1 MVVVDEAHLV
11 PSRGSSQYM
20 MILEKLWNDNAA
32 LRVLG
37 LTATPFRTGSG
48 YLARKDS
55 IFDGIAYEI
64 SLLKLIEEGFLS
76 PIVSKK
82 GKKSAKE
89 SHLIERRGEF
99 TEYSQ
104 GEAFKS
110 NYESIADDTRI
121 WYNNGRR
128 SILIFTYSVKSA
140 HDMAK
145 FLNDRGIITEA
156 VTGETP
162 KEERERIVQEFRL
175 GAIEC
180 VVNCNALTTGFD
192 APNIDLIVLA
202 RATSSLGLYIQMLG
216 RGMRTF
222 DGKVNCIMLD
232 YGGNAERHGVID
244 QISVLES
251 GSDKDKEVAKAK
263 CCKYCNSL
271 SPIGTAVC
279 SECGNPFPKR
289 KRKPVEKVASGAPV
303 MSNQLPIQWLD
314 VEHVDYARHQ
324 KQGKPDSLRI
334 AYIDSSGTC
343 VYEWLCPEH
352 EGYARRKWL
361 QRRPTYNSMADTTDQ
376 CVRECRHWP
385 KPMQI
390 AYRHEGKYKRV
401 IKIEFPDHQNV

>member
-1 MVVVDEAHLV
+1 
-11 PSRGSSQYM
+11 M

-162 KEERERIVQEFRL
+162 KHCL
-175 GAIEC
+175 
-180 VVNCNALTTGFD
+180 LY
-192 APNIDLIVLA
+192 
-202 RATSSLGLYIQMLG
+202 TSP
-216 RGMRTF
+216 
-222 DGKVNCIMLD
+222 
-232 YGGNAERHGVID
+232 
-244 QISVLES
+244 
-251 GSDKDKEVAKAK
+251 
-263 CCKYCNSL
+263 
-271 SPIGTAVC
+271 SP
-279 SECGNPFPKR
+279 R
-289 KRKPVEKVASGAPV
+289 DR
-303 MSNQLPIQWLD
+303 
-314 VEHVDYARHQ
+314 Q
-324 KQGKPDSLRI
+324 KSRMP
-334 AYIDSSGTC
+334 SS
-343 VYEWLCPEH
+343 
-352 EGYARRKWL
+352 A
-361 QRRPTYNSMADTTDQ
+361 
-376 CVRECRHWP
+376 
-385 KPMQI
+385 
-390 AYRHEGKYKRV
+390 
-401 IKIEFPDHQNV
+401 